1 MNNLPVEVKARIVEL
16 CNEADEA
23 FKQKSKPQSPSTIAL
38 AAAPFLPSSASLAR
52 FSALAAP
59 YMFKVLKASKA
70 DVAFK
75 CAISLVRLEFFIE
88 LVIDTTDISKLLDI
102 LGYIPRMPKL
112 KKVVLNRQTIERLYD
127 YGPVSFKRDNYWE
140 PKTLYAVEAFRGLKK
155 IEELASRNY
164 QGPSALDALGP
175 SLSSVTKLER
185 LELIC
190 TYASL
195 HAPFDLSSL
204 KADLFFPPHLRHLRI
219 SAAFLHSSHI
229 SFAHVFSRTLETLSF
244 DSTYSLEVTSFTQA
258 SFRGLD
264 FRASNDLLF
273 GTLAGIK
280 PLTFPSLTSLSLCL
294 SGVLDWEGDDS
305 PLDSFTTFLQLRELS
320 IPNYS
325 ILSSNDKEAI
335 AAFCEERG
343 LLLSAPA
350 FYAQR
355 RVDEVYERD
364 TAAEGLRTTLKYVEG
379 EVDKAEGEG
388 NSTVL
393 ARLKSALRSFE
404 KERVA
409 EELWRKV

>member
-23 FKQKSKPQSPSTIAL
+23 FKQKSKPQSPSTYDTYSQL
-38 AAAPFLPSSASLAR
+38 T

-155 IEELASRNY
+155 IEELASRNVEA
-164 QGPSALDALGP
+164 GHLLHP
-175 SLSSVTKLER
+175 SLLQGAR
-185 LELIC
+185 L
-190 TYASL
+190 
-195 HAPFDLSSL
+195 PRL
-204 KADLFFPPHLRHLRI
+204 K
-219 SAAFLHSSHI
+219 S
-229 SFAHVFSRTLETLSF
+229 LSF
-244 DSTYSLEVTSFTQA
+244 TGQD
-258 SFRGLD
+258 
-264 FRASNDLLF
+264 DLLF